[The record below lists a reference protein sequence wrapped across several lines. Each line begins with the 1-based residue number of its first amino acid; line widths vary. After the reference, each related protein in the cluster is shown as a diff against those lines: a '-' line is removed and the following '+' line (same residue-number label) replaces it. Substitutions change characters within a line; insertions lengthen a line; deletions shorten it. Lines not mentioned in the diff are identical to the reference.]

1 MTKIALTKGKTK
13 SADQVDET
21 KYYGFVTS
29 LSEKGFIT
37 REHYKN
43 GKFKVLASELLTNGN
58 NFSQFDDDSLKE
70 CVKKIIKSHKDTLFE
85 FDTAQELFA
94 WLAKEWVLG
103 IAAKKF

>member
-1 MTKIALTKGKTK
+1 MTKIVLTKGKTK

-43 GKFKVLASELLTNGN
+43 GKFKALASGLLTNGN
-58 NFSQFDDDSLKE
+58 NFSQFDNDSLTE
-70 CVKKIIKSHKDTLFE
+70 CIKNIIKSPFKKTVFE

-94 WLAKEWVLG
+94 WLAK
-103 IAAKKF
+103 K